1 MRTITQINEMNQLI
15 VDEIKKQVSIDVPI
29 ECLEKLNNLICFL
42 GNSTECI
49 SRSNYFLN
57 ESKFKL
63 LTSSELEGLNV
74 SEKRIFMEAKLKEEM
89 YCLQFSETT
98 NKDLHYAIE
107 GLRSIV
113 SAQKEEFKQSQR
125 NQ

>member
-1 MRTITQINEMNQLI
+1 
-15 VDEIKKQVSIDVPI
+15 
-29 ECLEKLNNLICFL
+29 
-42 GNSTECI
+42 
-49 SRSNYFLN
+49 
-57 ESKFKL
+57 
-63 LTSSELEGLNV
+63 
-74 SEKRIFMEAKLKEEM
+74 M